1 MRTHCFGSR
10 EVSVIGLGSTDFGGK
25 CPESQARDFL
35 DAYLALGGN
44 LIDTAHVYGDF
55 VTPRNGESEK
65 VIGRWMADRHVRDQ
79 IFLSTK
85 GAHPPIHNMHE
96 SRLSRE
102 DIRTDMA
109 ESLDA
114 LGTDHVDIYWLHRD
128 DEARPVGEIMET
140 LQSLIDDGTAL
151 SIGVSNWKPGRIL
164 EANAYAQAHHLTPL
178 CAEQPQFS
186 LAIQNHSPDPTLVSM
201 GPEAYRMHL
210 DTGMACFC
218 FSSQAHGYFTKLDQ
232 FGAEGMP
239 DRLRAR
245 WESPEN
251 SRIYARMKELQSQ
264 TGLSVHAIALAWLT
278 SQPFPTFALV
288 GASRMEHVESLRD
301 AMDAALTDS
310 QREAI
315 RSLR

>member
-1 MRTHCFGSR
+1 MRTHYFGSR

-35 DAYLALGGN
+35 DAYLALDGN

-114 LGTDHVDIYWLHRD
+114 LGTDRTPSDPAVRGAASVQSGHS
-128 DEARPVGEIMET
+128 EPVPGPDACEH
-140 LQSLIDDGTAL
+140 GT
-151 SIGVSNWKPGRIL
+151 
-164 EANAYAQAHHLTPL
+164 
-178 CAEQPQFS
+178 
-186 LAIQNHSPDPTLVSM
+186 
-201 GPEAYRMHL
+201 
-210 DTGMACFC
+210 
-218 FSSQAHGYFTKLDQ
+218 
-232 FGAEGMP
+232 
-239 DRLRAR
+239 
-245 WESPEN
+245 
-251 SRIYARMKELQSQ
+251 
-264 TGLSVHAIALAWLT
+264 
-278 SQPFPTFALV
+278 
-288 GASRMEHVESLRD
+288 
-301 AMDAALTDS
+301 
-310 QREAI
+310 
-315 RSLR
+315 